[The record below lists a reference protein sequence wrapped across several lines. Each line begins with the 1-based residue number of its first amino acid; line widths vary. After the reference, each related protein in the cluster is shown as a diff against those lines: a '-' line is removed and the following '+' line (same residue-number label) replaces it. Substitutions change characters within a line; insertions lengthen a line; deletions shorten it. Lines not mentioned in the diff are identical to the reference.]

1 MTAPEQP
8 HEGESEREPQL
19 QPELSK
25 AERKRLAKEEKRRA
39 KEEKRRAKAEEKAAK
54 KKGKDQ
60 PQPQH
65 ELEQEPEQESKPEQE
80 REPEQELQVEP
91 PGAGSEAADL
101 LFSALD
107 KDGDG
112 VITRDEMLGGFSPAT
127 RTGGM
132 PVPAPARLSQEWA
145 VAQDERI
152 TAHEGRAAAAEEG
165 IASLQVQ
172 ADEMDERVGSLDGR
186 VSSLE
191 APEPELEPQK
201 GAGLA
206 PLQKAPGPL
215 APLPGTMS
223 AHGRGQPLPQP
234 GEWLA
239 AQDTRMTAYEGRTAV
254 AEKGIASLQVQAGKM
269 GERVSSLDGRVASL
283 EQKQPP
289 DGAPKPGGGAP
300 PSAPAHAGAGS
311 AQAAGPEAAALL
323 FSALD
328 KDGDGVIT
336 RDEMLGGFSPNAR

>member
-39 KEEKRRAKAEEKAAK
+39 KEQKRRAKAEEKAAK

-112 VITRDEMLGGFSPAT
+112 VITRDEMLGGFSP
-127 RTGGM
+127 
-132 PVPAPARLSQEWA
+132 
-145 VAQDERI
+145 
-152 TAHEGRAAAAEEG
+152 
-165 IASLQVQ
+165 
-172 ADEMDERVGSLDGR
+172 
-186 VSSLE
+186 
-191 APEPELEPQK
+191 
-201 GAGLA
+201 
-206 PLQKAPGPL
+206 
-215 APLPGTMS
+215 
-223 AHGRGQPLPQP
+223 
-234 GEWLA
+234 
-239 AQDTRMTAYEGRTAV
+239 
-254 AEKGIASLQVQAGKM
+254 
-269 GERVSSLDGRVASL
+269 
-283 EQKQPP
+283 
-289 DGAPKPGGGAP
+289 
-300 PSAPAHAGAGS
+300 
-311 AQAAGPEAAALL
+311 
-323 FSALD
+323 
-328 KDGDGVIT
+328 
-336 RDEMLGGFSPNAR
+336 NAR